1 MQFCDRLLEIPIT
14 VVLIIGG
21 YQFYFWCQR
30 QTFYAPRYL
39 PMAWDARIG
48 FDPRWVWVYS
58 GLYYPMILLA
68 ALAQPSWADYA
79 RTVGGFLF
87 LLAGQMVFFLRFP
100 VAIPLAWRENPTVA
114 QARAA
119 HPRSMRFLDTVW
131 HYDKLRNSMPSMHVS
146 VATMVDLTIS
156 ARWPWF
162 GLGGWLFPALIG
174 VSAIKTKQHYLLD
187 VPAGAV
193 MGVAAYATWSLMW
206 PS

>member
-1 MQFCDRLLEIPIT
+1 MTLFDRALELAMT

-39 PMAWDARIG
+39 TTPWDAKIS

-68 ALAQPSWADYA
+68 AFAQASWSDYA
-79 RTVGGFLF
+79 RVVGGFLF
-87 LLAGQMVFFLRFP
+87 LLACQMFFFLRFP
-100 VAIPLAWRENPTVA
+100 VAIPAEWRYTEAV
-114 QARAA
+114 RASRFS

-156 ARWPWF
+156 ASWPWF
-162 GLGGWLFPALIG
+162 AWVGWLFPVLIG
-174 VSAIKTKQHYLLD
+174 ASALKTKQHYVVD
-187 VPAGAV
+187 VVPGAA
-193 MGVAAYATWSLMW
+193 MGAIAFFVWRAVAF
-206 PS
+206 